1 MGSGRGASVGPEEA
15 LLAAAATVALA
26 FAVALALALVVAA
39 AVPGVTGC
47 PFADPAGAPA
57 ATEVSEAAVL
67 GWTGDTTDAGSALTP
82 WR

>member
-1 MGSGRGASVGPEEA
+1 MGSGRGVSVGPEEA

-26 FAVALALALVVAA
+26 FAVALALAVAA

-57 ATEVSEAAVL
+57 ATEVREAAVL